1 MTDNPAWIRLVPYD
15 ESEGYLRTLYDRV
28 KGPGGKIDNVMRAHS
43 LRPHTMEG
51 HSALYKSVLH
61 HTGNSMPVW
70 FLECLAVYTSLSN
83 RCDYSVAHHFAGLSR
98 LLQDEA
104 RAGAIYKAFAATQ
117 PERVFDGKE
126 LALLRY
132 VAVDDCGVVLDHALA
147 DAQVMGGA
155 AQGIGQALM
164 ERVAYD
170 DASGQLITGSFMDY
184 AMPRAADIPSFA
196 GALLSTPT
204 ALNPLGA
211 KAVGEAGPTAAP
223 PAVVAAILDALA
235 PLGVRHIDMP
245 ATPETVWRAIRAAS
259 GAG

>member
-1 MTDNPAWIRLVPYD
+1 MTDHPAGNPAWIHLVPYD

-104 RAGAIYKAFAATQ
+104 RAGAIYKAFAAAQ

-132 VAVDDCGVVLDHALA
+132 VRKLTLDP
-147 DAQVMGGA
+147 QSMV
-155 AQGIGQALM
+155 
-164 ERVAYD
+164 E
-170 DASGQLITGSFMDY
+170 
-184 AMPRAADIPSFA
+184 ADIAALRDA
-196 GALLSTPT
+196 GANDGEILEANQVCAYFNYSNRLL
-204 ALNPLGA
+204 NG
-211 KAVGEAGPTAAP
+211 
-223 PAVVAAILDALA
+223 
-235 PLGVRHIDMP
+235 LGVTTQGDILGTSPPNTDSLDDWEHH
-245 ATPETVWRAIRAAS
+245 
-259 GAG
+259 